1 MNIKKYTC
9 VLVGIILIFLLC
21 ACSEKENLTPSPS
34 STNQQPL
41 EDNSSI
47 PDDGDD
53 DLPDS
58 SLSPTPAESEIE
70 KSLVAYREEREKTTG
85 VKLGDGLSGY
95 GAPNKE
101 DYGLD
106 GDGADV
112 SLGLDSRELNEAY
125 EAAKKYVVETLEIK
139 VETNAT
145 IYPCVDPRINAIYGD
160 EDKGVANGYEA
171 DNIFVCEYNDNG
183 TWNYLILVRDAKG
196 KPWEV
201 IHHGTSY
208 QND

>member
-21 ACSEKENLTPSPS
+21 ACSNKEDLSPS
-34 STNQQPL
+34 LSPTNQQLL
-41 EDNSSI
+41 EDNSSMSV
-47 PDDGDD
+47 DGDV
-53 DLPDS
+53 DLPNS
-58 SLSPTPAESEIE
+58 SLSTDPAESEID

-85 VKLGDGLSGY
+85 VKLGDSVSGY

-101 DYGLD
+101 DYGID
-106 GDGADV
+106 GDEEDV

-125 EAAKKYVVETLEIK
+125 AAAKKYVVETLQIK

-145 IYPCVDPRINAIYGD
+145 VYPCVDPRINAIYED

-183 TWNYLILVRDAKG
+183 TWNYLILVRDSKE

-208 QND
+208 QKD